1 MRGFIFGVLASAA
14 LATAGPA
21 FAEDVLD
28 WTSPAGMQVGDYGRD
43 LTSSEG
49 LTVGWRA
56 ERSYSEG
63 RMRVVA
69 EFCNNGSSDWEGGMR
84 LTHIPPERGH
94 LTLRVPASDCVTREE
109 IIPTGVPA
117 IYVYLNEY

>member
-1 MRGFIFGVLASAA
+1 MRGLVFAVMAFPVM
-14 LATAGPA
+14 ATASPVL
-21 FAEDVLD
+21 AEDVLD
-28 WTSPAGMQVGDYGRD
+28 WTSPSGMQVGDYGRE

-56 ERSYSEG
+56 ERSYADG

-69 EFCNNGSSDWEGGMR
+69 EFCNSGSSEWEGGMR
-84 LTHIPPERGH
+84 LTHIPPDRGH